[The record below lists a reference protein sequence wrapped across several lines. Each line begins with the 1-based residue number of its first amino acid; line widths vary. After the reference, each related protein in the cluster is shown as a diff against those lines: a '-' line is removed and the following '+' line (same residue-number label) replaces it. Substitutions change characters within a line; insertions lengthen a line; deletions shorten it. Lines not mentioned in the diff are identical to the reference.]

1 MKNLGVFLGVALMVT
16 LLTAGVLDWTGSE
29 IPSFIWYLAS
39 TIGAVYAVF
48 IIITQNILTYVT
60 KRVFEALITLFI
72 LATVTFLLLR
82 FIPGGPFDSE
92 KALPAEVKANIEA
105 KYKLNEPLLVQY
117 ADYLYKVSH
126 FDFGESYKYVG
137 RPITDIIA
145 ESFPVSVQ
153 LGVYSLL
160 ISFLIGI
167 PLGVIAAANHNKPLD
182 TIAMGFAISGVALP
196 SFFVAPILV
205 LIFSFWLEWLPPAL
219 WNGPGYYLM
228 PVIIL
233 GIRPAAVIARLTRS
247 SVLDVIRADYIRT
260 AYAKG
265 LEQKVVL
272 FKHVLRNS
280 LIPVITVSGPLI
292 AAILTGSFVIEQI
305 FAIPGMGKHT
315 IQSVTNRDY
324 PLVMA
329 LTLLY
334 GAMLVAANLIVDLL
348 YVVIDPRIKLS

>member
-1 MKNLGVFLGVALMVT
+1 MKNLGIFLGVSLLVT
-16 LLTAGVLDWTGSE
+16 LLTAGILDWSGSE
-29 IPSFIWYLAS
+29 IPSFVWYVAS
-39 TIGAVYAVF
+39 ALSATYAIH

-60 KRVFEALITLFI
+60 KRIFEAALTLFVI
-72 LATVTFLLLR
+72 ATVVFLLLR

-117 ADYLYKVSH
+117 GDYLYKIAH

-137 RPITDIIA
+137 RPITDIVA

-153 LGVYSLL
+153 LGIYSLL

-196 SFFVAPILV
+196 SFFVAPIMV

-219 WNGPGYYLM
+219 WDGPANYIM
-228 PVIIL
+228 PVLIL
-233 GIRPAAVIARLTRS
+233 GIRPAAQIARLTRS
-247 SVLDVIRADYIRT
+247 SVLDVIRADYVRT

-292 AAILTGSFVIEQI
+292 ASILTGSFVIEQI

-315 IQSVTNRDY
+315 IQSMTNRDY

-329 LTLLY
+329 LALLY
-334 GAMLVAANLIVDLL
+334 GALLVVANLIVDLL